1 LASAGWL
8 IWGAPWISRAD
19 DDNASARVY
28 RGPVPHRAAALRRW
42 PPDPL
47 KLDRVGAVL
56 LTATFQLE
64 VWVTGG
70 VTHDQIAIAL
80 SGVLLTSAVAIRRA
94 HPTLVGVGAGFVAAI
109 VAGLWGPP
117 SLLSWGVA
125 WMCCLYALAVW
136 APPRRFALGMVAIT
150 IATIVSAVGPVTLAS
165 TLQFCL
171 FSTVA
176 ILLVHRV
183 VGDREQRVQIAE
195 RERDLAAREAVV
207 DERARIARELHDVI
221 AHNVS
226 MIVVQ
231 AGAERRV
238 LNGAGG
244 STREVLET
252 IERIGRGALTDMR
265 RLLGMLRSDAAE
277 SLAPQPRL
285 GDLPRLVETVC
296 EAGLPVELWV
306 DGERRELP
314 AGIELSA
321 YRIVQEALT
330 NALKHAGDARA
341 RVSVRY
347 GADSLELEIADDGAG
362 GGAAGG
368 AGHGLVGMRER
379 VALYGGH
386 LDAQRGRGGGFV
398 VRVKLPV
405 A

>member
-1 LASAGWL
+1 LASADRRIAGRP
-8 IWGAPWISRAD
+8 GISRAD
-19 DDNASARVY
+19 DENTTARVY
-28 RGPVPHRAAALRRW
+28 RDSVPFPAAVLRRW

-47 KLDRVGAVL
+47 KLDRVGAGL
-56 LTATFQLE
+56 LAVTFQLE

-70 VTHDQIAIAL
+70 ITHDQLAIAL
-80 SGVLLTSAVAIRRA
+80 CGVPLTAAVAIRRA
-94 HPTLVGVGAGFVAAI
+94 YPTLVGVGAGFVAAI
-109 VAGLWGPP
+109 VAALWGPP
-117 SLLSWGVA
+117 PLLSWGIA

-150 IATIVSAVGPVTLAS
+150 IATLVSAVGPVTLMSAF
-165 TLQFCL
+165 QFWVV
-171 FSTVA
+171 STVA

-183 VGDREQRVQIAE
+183 VGDREQRAQIAE
-195 RERDLAAREAVV
+195 RERDLAAREAVA

-226 MIVVQ
+226 MMVVQ

-238 LNGAGG
+238 LNGSDG

-252 IERIGRGALTDMR
+252 IERIGRGALIDMR
-265 RLLGMLRSDAAE
+265 RLLGMLRSDDGE

-285 GDLPRLVETVC
+285 GDLPRLVARVC

-306 DGERRELP
+306 DGEQRELP

-347 GADSLELEIADDGAG
+347 GADALELEIADDGSG
-362 GGAAGG
+362 GGPGG
-368 AGHGLVGMRER
+368 AGGHGLVGMRER
-379 VALYGGH
+379 VALYGGQ
-386 LDAQRGRGGGFV
+386 LDAQPGRSGGFV

>member
-1 LASAGWL
+1 MS
-8 IWGAPWISRAD
+8 SRAWL
-19 DDNASARVY
+19 ARLTTATV
-28 RGPVPHRAAALRRW
+28 ADAALALTLFAAGQAETW
-42 PPDPL
+42 LSFGTGLGHGSDVVTAAL
-47 KLDRVGAVL
+47 GAVMTL
-56 LTATFQLE
+56 PLAFRRRYP
-64 VWVTGG
+64 VV
-70 VTHDQIAIAL
+70 
-80 SGVLLTSAVAIRRA
+80 VA
-94 HPTLVGVGAGFVAAI
+94 
-109 VAGLWGPP
+109 
-117 SLLSWGVA
+117 
-125 WMCCLYALAVW
+125 
-136 APPRRFALGMVAIT
+136 
-150 IATIVSAVGPVTLAS
+150 
-165 TLQFCL
+165 
-171 FSTVA
+171 
-176 ILLVHRV
+176 LLVSIPTPV
-183 VGDREQRVQIAE
+183 VGLFTGLHLLFFGGLLPLLVVAYT
-195 RERDLAAREAVV
+195 LAARAVPPRSLALLALPLAMLVAVELEVPEFRKIGEIVFDWLWFAVTIGIGLVVRSRSLHATRSESRAERLETEREAVLRE
-207 DERARIARELHDVI
+207 ERARIARELHDVI

-231 AGAERRV
+231 AGAERRM
-238 LNGAGG
+238 LNGSDG

-285 GDLPRLVETVC
+285 GDLPRLVARVC

-306 DGERRELP
+306 DGEQRELP